1 MNNRRNA
8 LQAAV
13 EQIKYFETD
22 LAEMEDH
29 PMRIRTGIYMAVV
42 SGTATLNTGAETYR
56 LVPHMELSFT
66 MGCLAQCTDRSD
78 DLAVR
83 VFTFTTDLFAKIAL
97 PIDHIY
103 FDYNEEHPTYV
114 HTPDARSQ
122 RTWNEL
128 LLWMDMAKMLFGN
141 ASAAKFREM
150 QEESFLQGFWM
161 WVFGTIQERIDPR
174 NNFSNTQLLAHKF
187 MRMVKA
193 EAGDHHRADYYA
205 SQLNISQRY
214 LNKVVL
220 RHTRGR
226 TPKQVIDAQLV
237 AEIKEQLMD
246 STVPITRIAE
256 NLNFPDQS
264 YMSRFFRRH
273 AGLSPAQ
280 YRSRRSIRREP

>member
-1 MNNRRNA
+1 MDNKAER
-8 LQAAV
+8 QT
-13 EQIKYFETD
+13 QIQYRETNFAN
-22 LAEMEDH
+22 LEDY
-29 PMRIRTGIYMAVV
+29 PLRMRDGIYIAVV
-42 SGTATLNTGAETYR
+42 SGTATLNTGAETYH
-56 LVPHMELSFT
+56 LVPQMELSFIS
-66 MGCLAQCTDRSD
+66 GSLGQCSDRSGD
-78 DLAVR
+78 FKVRLFTYTPELLAK
-83 VFTFTTDLFAKIAL
+83 TTLQ
-97 PIDHIY
+97 IDHIY

-114 HTPDARSQ
+114 HTPDTRSQ
-122 RTWNEL
+122 RTWREL
-128 LLWMDMAKMLFGN
+128 LLWMEMACTLFGK
-141 ASAAKFREM
+141 SAEPKFRGL
-150 QEESFLQGFWM
+150 QEENFLQGFWM

-273 AGLSPAQ
+273 TGLSPAQ